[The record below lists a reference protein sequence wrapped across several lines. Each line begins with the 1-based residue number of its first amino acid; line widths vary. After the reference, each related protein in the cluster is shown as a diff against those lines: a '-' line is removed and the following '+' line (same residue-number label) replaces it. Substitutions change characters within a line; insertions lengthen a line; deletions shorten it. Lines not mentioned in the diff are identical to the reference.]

1 MKKTIAFAAVLAVLL
16 TGCANDD
23 YNEETTVTT
32 VTSASETEIS
42 VPEYNEI
49 KVTRADE
56 LYDVYPV
63 KFSYKNENWWSVIET
78 SPTEEDPT
86 LLYNDIGMEMGT
98 FKADYPQV
106 TDKRLDENVREKI
119 NSEIKNYRD
128 VLFERAQNSVNML
141 GKDKDGNMSNE
152 AKMFY
157 ETARDRY
164 TLTYR
169 VDTVGKN
176 FLAVHFLYSPYHEG
190 AAPEFVYPMQMVFD
204 LRTGE
209 RVDFEK
215 IIADKAGF
223 AKTMERELRS
233 IGALSVSS
241 IDADDYKAALEDET
255 GLPDWLSVDLGD
267 GTEQVF
273 TGKENLYQRTAV
285 RDGCIGVYYAYYD
298 FGFGGNRDDESYFAG
313 IPMSEA
319 EQYLTDEGKEIF
331 EAYSSAKTEPVNVIE
346 YKGKRYFDSM
356 TVLPD
361 IADRNDPKDAEF
373 IWYFK
378 DLYSGGN
385 ISVLT

>member
-16 TGCANDD
+16 TGCANDE
-23 YNEETTVTT
+23 YPEETTFTTAAVTE
-32 VTSASETEIS
+32 VSK
-42 VPEYNEI
+42 PEYNEI

-63 KFSYKNENWWSVIET
+63 KFSYKNENWWSVIDTE
-78 SPTEEDPT
+78 PTEEDPT
-86 LLYNDIGMEMGT
+86 LLYNDLGMEMGT
-98 FKADYPQV
+98 FRADYPQV
-106 TDKRLDENVREKI
+106 TDTRLDGNVREKI

-128 VLFERAQNSVNML
+128 ALFERAQNSVNML
-141 GKDKDGNMSNE
+141 GKDRDGNMSDE

-164 TLTYR
+164 TLTYNI
-169 VDTVGKN
+169 DTVGKN
-176 FLAVHFLYSPYHEG
+176 FWAVYFLYSPFHEG

-223 AKTMERELRS
+223 SKAVEKVLRS
-233 IGALSVSS
+233 IGTLSRGDV
-241 IDADDYKAALEDET
+241 DADGYKAALETEE

-267 GTEQVF
+267 GTNRVF
-273 TGKENLYQRTAV
+273 TGEENLYQRAAV

-298 FGFGGNRDDESYFAG
+298 FGFGGNSDDESYFAG

-319 EQYLTDEGKEIF
+319 EQYLTDEGKELF
-331 EAYSSAKTEPVNVIE
+331 EAYSSARTEPVNVIE
-346 YKGKRYFDSM
+346 YKGKRYFDTM
-356 TVLPD
+356 RTLPD
-361 IADRNDPKDAEF
+361 IADRDDPKDAEF

-378 DLYSGGN
+378 SLGTY
-385 ISVLT
+385 

>member
-16 TGCANDD
+16 TGCANDE
-23 YNEETTVTT
+23 YPEETTVTT
-32 VTSASETEIS
+32 VAVTEVS
-42 VPEYNEI
+42 KPEYNEI

-63 KFSYKNENWWSVIET
+63 KFSYKNENWWSVIDTE
-78 SPTEEDPT
+78 PAEEDPT
-86 LLYNDIGMEMGT
+86 LLYNDLGMEMGT
-98 FKADYPQV
+98 FRADYPQV
-106 TDKRLDENVREKI
+106 TDTRLDGNVREKI

-128 VLFERAQNSVNML
+128 ALFERAQNSVNML
-141 GKDKDGNMSNE
+141 GKDRDGNMSDE

-176 FLAVHFLYSPYHEG
+176 FWAVYFLYSPFHEG

-215 IIADKAGF
+215 IIADKEGF
-223 AKTMERELRS
+223 SKAVEKVLRS
-233 IGALSVSS
+233 IGTLSRGDV
-241 IDADDYKAALEDET
+241 DADGYKAALETEE

-267 GTEQVF
+267 GTNRVF
-273 TGKENLYQRTAV
+273 TGEENLYQRAAV

-298 FGFGGNRDDESYFAG
+298 FGFGGNSDDESYFAG

-319 EQYLTDEGKEIF
+319 ERHLTDEGKELF
-331 EAYSSAKTEPVNVIE
+331 EAYSSARTEPVNVIE

-356 TVLPD
+356 TALPD
-361 IADRNDPKDAEF
+361 IADRDDPKDAEF

-378 DLYSGGN
+378 
-385 ISVLT
+385 SVAG